1 MNYVIHKTNR
11 SETFAILVRET
22 YVPVATL
29 SVQGNTKILQ

>member
-22 YVPVATL
+22 YVPVVTL
-29 SVQGNTKILQ
+29 SVQGNTKLLK